1 MRIVLDTNVLLIS
14 LPKLSP
20 YRPIF
25 DAFLSGKIKLLVST
39 EILNEYVEILEKK
52 TSVAVA
58 KNVLNLIL
66 SNENTILQEVYY
78 RWHLIEKDPDDNKF
92 IDCAVAGSAKYIVTD
107 DKHFNVMLREKLF
120 EVSLMSSDDFL
131 LILEEEN

>member
-14 LPKLSP
+14 LPKNSP
-20 YRPIF
+20 YRLIF
-25 DAFLSGKIKLLVST
+25 DAFLSGEIKLVVST
-39 EILNEYVEILEKK
+39 EILNEYAEILEKQ
-52 TSVAVA
+52 TSIAVA

-92 IDCAVAGSAKYIVTD
+92 VDCAVAGDAKYIVTD

-131 LILEEEN
+131 VILGEL

>member
-14 LPKLSP
+14 LPKNSP
-20 YRPIF
+20 YRLIF
-25 DAFLSGKIKLLVST
+25 DAFLSGEIKLVVST
-39 EILNEYVEILEKK
+39 EILNEYAEILEKQ
-52 TSVAVA
+52 TSIAVA

-78 RWHLIEKDPDDNKF
+78 RWHLIEKDPDNNKF
-92 IDCAVAGSAKYIVTD
+92 VDCAVAGDAKYIVTD

-131 LILEEEN
+131 VILGEL

>member
-1 MRIVLDTNVLLIS
+1 MRLVLDTNVLLIS

>member
-1 MRIVLDTNVLLIS
+1 MKIVLDTNVLLIS
-14 LPKLSP
+14 LPKHSP
-20 YRPIF
+20 YRSIF
-25 DAFLSGKIKLLVST
+25 DAFLSGEIKLVVST
-39 EILNEYVEILEKK
+39 EILNEYAEILEKQ
-52 TSVAVA
+52 TSIAVA

-92 IDCAVAGSAKYIVTD
+92 VDCAVAGDAKYIVTD

-131 LILEEEN
+131 VVLGEL